1 MATCDFDDCSSKATL
16 VSRLSPMDILSR
28 AERRHILS
36 ERHTN
41 DSTIAGTAMIIS

>member
-1 MATCDFDDCSSKATL
+1 MIALPKQHLLADFL
-16 VSRLSPMDILSR
+16 LMDILSQ